1 MGNDNCSE
9 ASISEI
15 LLKWYMYH
23 LDFAYTYKFHKIPI
37 TSLAEDWAV
46 SCIKAD
52 QKNPAKPDDPE
63 IYESRQQPLHT
74 WATFCSTISKAAPSV
89 TCRSKTNR
97 NFRLPYSTLD
107 EAPRT
112 DQRLPST
119 SGTLFTSRLHS
130 AGATCDHRLA
140 WMHYGPV
147 VWKIS
152 TALIF
157 CTAFVHPVAD
167 ASLERFE
174 TEAVRSP
181 APCIHSAFSSSLNSA
196 QFEFCLQPPTAL
208 QMALPGPLQE
218 TPRAFLVC
226 PTLSLQ
232 MDRRAWWRLQGVG
245 CSKLAQD

>member
-1 MGNDNCSE
+1 MIQKYMKVGNS
-9 ASISEI
+9 
-15 LLKWYMYH
+15 LFTPGLP
-23 LDFAYTYKFHKIPI
+23 FAP
-37 TSLAEDWAV
+37 
-46 SCIKAD
+46 
-52 QKNPAKPDDPE
+52 
-63 IYESRQQPLHT
+63 
-74 WATFCSTISKAAPSV
+74 PSV
-89 TCRSKTNR
+89 KLHPQ
-97 NFRLPYSTLD
+97 LP
-107 EAPRT
+107 AGPRPT
-112 DQRLPST
+112 AT
-119 SGTLFTSRLHS
+119 SDSPTAHLMWHPGHVNGCQIQLGPCHGPTSRLHS
-130 AGATCDHRLA
+130 AGAACDHRLA

-157 CTAFVHPVAD
+157 WTAFAHPVAD

-208 QMALPGPLQE
+208 QMALPGPFQE
-218 TPRAFLVC
+218 TTRVFLVC